1 MYLASIMAAR
11 GQTMTK
17 ALVMPDDPN
26 VQRGMVIVKAEA
38 IKESNHQI
46 SFQLFAKRLRNKVPV
61 CGGCMWF
68 NGRTQWAVER

>member
-1 MYLASIMAAR
+1 
-11 GQTMTK
+11 MTK

-26 VQRGMVIVKAEA
+26 KQRGMVIVKAEA

-46 SFQLFAKRLRNKVPV
+46 GFQLFAKDLVNKVPV
-61 CGGCMWF
+61 CGGIMWF